1 MRKRRSTVPR
11 QRHRG
16 WSLDIDSRRRMGD
29 NVISTPSASAKKN
42 GRAGVTAESS
52 TSTTTVKHNAM
63 GVASALLKT
72 LSAAASETYATHNHW
87 ASPGIQRLYNIA
99 HYTRLSPTRGA
110 GDLGMDDTS
119 KEALEVMRATTLD
132 YIGHSSDCIDE
143 LCAVLTRSYT
153 GAAAGEVVEE
163 DSAAGD
169 EVQARMRRLERDL
182 AKSEAARIRA
192 EAEVARLRR
201 T

>member
-1 MRKRRSTVPR
+1 MHLGEVEQHDPK
-11 QRHRG
+11 
-16 WSLDIDSRRRMGD
+16 
-29 NVISTPSASAKKN
+29 ASNEAREEWREWILC
-42 GRAGVTAESS
+42 GS
-52 TSTTTVKHNAM
+52 
-63 GVASALLKT
+63 
-72 LSAAASETYATHNHW
+72 
-87 ASPGIQRLYNIA
+87 YNIA

>member
-1 MRKRRSTVPR
+1 
-11 QRHRG
+11 
-16 WSLDIDSRRRMGD
+16 MGD

-52 TSTTTVKHNAM
+52 TATTTVKHNAM